1 MQLYIDIIS
10 GDELFTDDFPV
21 KEVGGAYE
29 VECKLIEVSADAE
42 EGPSGGKRTVLDV
55 VFAHSL
61 QPTSFDKKSY
71 GAYLT
76 RYLKAVKTKLT
87 ETAPESVEVF
97 EKESAALAKRV
108 LANFRD
114 YDPLTGQSMNSDGA
128 VALLN
133 YRDDGTTPYLTFFKH
148 GVEATEL

>member
-21 KEVGGAYE
+21 KEVEGAYE
-29 VECKLIEVSADAE
+29 VECKLIEV
-42 EGPSGGKRTVLDV
+42 EGPSGGMKTVLDV

-61 QPTSFDKKSY
+61 RPTTFDKKSY

-76 RYLKAVKTKLT
+76 HYLKAVKTKLA

-108 LANFRD
+108 LEANFMD
-114 YDPLTGQSMNSDGA
+114 YEFLTGQSMNPDGA

-133 YRDDGTTPYLTFFKH
+133 YREDGTTPYLTFFKH